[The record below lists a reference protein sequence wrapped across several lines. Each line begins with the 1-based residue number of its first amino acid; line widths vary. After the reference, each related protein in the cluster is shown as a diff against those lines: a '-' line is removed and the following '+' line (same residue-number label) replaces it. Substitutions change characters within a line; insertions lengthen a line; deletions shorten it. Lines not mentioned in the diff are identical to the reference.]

1 MLLARTCPAA
11 SSISAIKSIIR
22 LLATEDGIVRNTPTG
37 RKPAAWSRFLV
48 LLLSLLL
55 PAVRL
60 CSQPAHAR
68 LIYSHSLLNA
78 TPAAGESIVNSGGG
92 FVAGKGWQATT
103 ENSQLRITLASAL
116 PFEGTFIINVTNFDP
131 VSQNLPDDIKQ
142 HIINLYSRIYDNNK
156 DIFETDG
163 SWCNI
168 RTGVGYSTGEG
179 VAGFKFLAAARGI
192 DTRDEERC
200 IEDHT
205 WSLTRT
211 YEFKIIW
218 TATYIYCYLDGS
230 LMSRLPFAGQIEP
243 FRYLLIGRD
252 NLIWGYGAQP
262 GVIFS
267 NVRIYGPQSSPVQLS
282 GRLLLQ
288 GAYEVGSHAMR
299 TPAAGAAVPLQSP
312 FPQAPYAAS
321 TVPAGIVDW
330 VLVGLRSTPT
340 GAPVVERSLWLR
352 SDGRL
357 IDPATAGT
365 TVTLAAVTGSYYVT
379 VQTRNHLA
387 AMSATALVFDGLNA
401 SNCDFTTGTASYYG
415 GKGAVLMEAGVW
427 ALQAGDINGDKAVTA
442 ADFSLWQSAARTGTA
457 GYAAADLN
465 LDGWCTTRD
474 YVLWFENA
482 RASAASGMP

>member
-1 MLLARTCPAA
+1 M
-11 SSISAIKSIIR
+11 
-22 LLATEDGIVRNTPTG
+22 
-37 RKPAAWSRFLV
+37 

-60 CSQPAHAR
+60 CSQPAHTR

-78 TPAAGESIVNSGGG
+78 TPGAGESIVNSGGG

-340 GAPVVERSLWLR
+340 GAPVVQSSLWLR

-387 AMSATALVFDGLNA
+387 AMSATALVFDGLNE

-415 GKGAVLMEAGVW
+415 GKGAVQMEAGVW

-465 LDGWCTTRD
+465 LDGCCTTRD

>member
-1 MLLARTCPAA
+1 M
-11 SSISAIKSIIR
+11 
-22 LLATEDGIVRNTPTG
+22 
-37 RKPAAWSRFLV
+37 

-60 CSQPAHAR
+60 CSQPAHTR

-340 GAPVVERSLWLR
+340 GAPVVQSSLWLR

-387 AMSATALVFDGLNA
+387 AMSATALVFDGLNE

-415 GKGAVLMEAGVW
+415 GKGAVQMEAGVW

>member
-1 MLLARTCPAA
+1 M
-11 SSISAIKSIIR
+11 
-22 LLATEDGIVRNTPTG
+22 
-37 RKPAAWSRFLV
+37 

-60 CSQPAHAR
+60 CSQPAHTR

-340 GAPVVERSLWLR
+340 GAPVVQSSLWLR

-387 AMSATALVFDGLNA
+387 AMSATALVFDGLNE

-415 GKGAVLMEAGVW
+415 GKGAVQMEAGVW

-465 LDGWCTTRD
+465 LDGCCTTRD

>member
-1 MLLARTCPAA
+1 M
-11 SSISAIKSIIR
+11 
-22 LLATEDGIVRNTPTG
+22 
-37 RKPAAWSRFLV
+37 

-60 CSQPAHAR
+60 CSQPAHTR

-78 TPAAGESIVNSGGG
+78 TPGAGESIVNSGGG

-340 GAPVVERSLWLR
+340 GAPVVQSSLWLR

-387 AMSATALVFDGLNA
+387 AMSATALVFDGLNE

-415 GKGAVLMEAGVW
+415 GKGAVQMEAGVW

>member
-1 MLLARTCPAA
+1 M
-11 SSISAIKSIIR
+11 
-22 LLATEDGIVRNTPTG
+22 
-37 RKPAAWSRFLV
+37 

-78 TPAAGESIVNSGGG
+78 TPGAGESIVNSGGG

-340 GAPVVERSLWLR
+340 GAPVVQSSLWLR

-387 AMSATALVFDGLNA
+387 AMSATALVFDGLNE

-415 GKGAVLMEAGVW
+415 GKGAVQMEAGVW

-465 LDGWCTTRD
+465 LDGCCTTRD

>member
-1 MLLARTCPAA
+1 
-11 SSISAIKSIIR
+11 
-22 LLATEDGIVRNTPTG
+22 
-37 RKPAAWSRFLV
+37 V

-60 CSQPAHAR
+60 CSQPAHTR

-340 GAPVVERSLWLR
+340 GAPVVQSSLWLR

-387 AMSATALVFDGLNA
+387 AMSATALVFDGLNE

-415 GKGAVLMEAGVW
+415 GKGAVQMEAGVW

>member
-11 SSISAIKSIIR
+11 SAISAIKSIIR

-60 CSQPAHAR
+60 CSQPAHTR

-78 TPAAGESIVNSGGG
+78 TPGAGESIVNSGGG

-330 VLVGLRSTPT
+330 VLVGLRITPT
-340 GAPVVERSLWLR
+340 GAPVVQRSLWLR

-401 SNCDFTTGTASYYG
+401 SNCDFTTGMASYYG

-474 YVLWFENA
+474 YMLWFENA

>member
-11 SSISAIKSIIR
+11 SAISAIKSIIR

-60 CSQPAHAR
+60 CSQPAHTR

-78 TPAAGESIVNSGGG
+78 TPGAGESIVNSGGG

-299 TPAAGAAVPLQSP
+299 TPATGAAVPLQSP

-340 GAPVVERSLWLR
+340 GAPVVQSSLWLR

-401 SNCDFTTGTASYYG
+401 SNCDFTTGMASYYG